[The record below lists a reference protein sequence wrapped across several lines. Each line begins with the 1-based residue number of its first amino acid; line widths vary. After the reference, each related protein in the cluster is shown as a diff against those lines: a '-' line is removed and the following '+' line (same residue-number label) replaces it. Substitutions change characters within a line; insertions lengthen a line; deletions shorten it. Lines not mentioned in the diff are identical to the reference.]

1 MLIINNS
8 LEKFS
13 DEFNIPLFNYKKIFR
28 NYNCLKQSQQKIQI
42 KENNYFNY
50 IESGIFEENN
60 NICDLYESYNK

>member
-1 MLIINNS
+1 MEIKLN

-13 DEFNIPLFNYKKIFR
+13 DEFNIPIFNYKKIFR
-28 NYNCLKQSQQKIQI
+28 ILIAWSQSQQKIQI
-42 KENNYFNY
+42 KDNNYFNY